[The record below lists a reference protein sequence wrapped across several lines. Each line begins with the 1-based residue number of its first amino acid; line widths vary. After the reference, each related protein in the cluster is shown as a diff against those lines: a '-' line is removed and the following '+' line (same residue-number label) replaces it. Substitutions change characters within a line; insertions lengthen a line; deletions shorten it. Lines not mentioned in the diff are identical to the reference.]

1 MMGCDIVETN
11 IVKLMKENESLE
23 MQIDNLKKNINNTN
37 SVDAANNMEKT
48 IFNLLSRIQKNNDI
62 IYEQKLYES

>member
-1 MMGCDIVETN
+1 MGCDIVKTN
-11 IVKLMKENESLE
+11 IVKLMKENDSLE

-62 IYEQKLYES
+62 IYEQNLYES

>member
-1 MMGCDIVETN
+1 MGCDIVETN